1 MYKRIVAGV
10 DGSTHAEHALQHAAA
25 LAKALGAALRIVH
38 VVDMG
43 LLPITP
49 ELGLDLERIAAAR
62 RAEGQK
68 VLDAATRHARAAGV
82 VPEARL
88 VETATPA
95 QQAAAALVEE
105 AASWHADL
113 VVLGARGRS
122 GVERLLLGSMADGV
136 ARRSGVPV
144 LLVH

>member
-10 DGSTHAEHALQHAAA
+10 DGSTHAKHALEHAIA

-43 LLPITP
+43 LLPLT
-49 ELGLDLERIAAAR
+49 RAR
-62 RAEGQK
+62 RDEGENLLA
-68 VLDAATRHARAAGV
+68 VAVVTARADGV
-82 VPEARL
+82 AAETRL
-88 VETATPA
+88 VETAAPA

-105 AASWHADL
+105 AASWPADL
-113 VVLGARGRS
+113 IVLGARGRS
-122 GVERLLLGSMADGV
+122 GLERLLLGSMADGV
-136 ARRSGVPV
+136 ARRSSVPV